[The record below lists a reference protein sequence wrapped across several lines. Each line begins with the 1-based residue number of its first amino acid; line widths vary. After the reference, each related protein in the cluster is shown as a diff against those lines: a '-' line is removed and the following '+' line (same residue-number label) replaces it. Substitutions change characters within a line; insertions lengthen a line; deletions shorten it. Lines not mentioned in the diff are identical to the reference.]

1 MVIILGVSVVALQR
15 VLVFSEF
22 KDLESHYAKVN
33 VDRIANGLQ
42 IKLDQLDSIVYDWSA
57 WSATFQFVTDR
68 NQTYI
73 DENLY
78 PETFENYGINIALFT
93 NIDIES
99 QWVGI
104 YDFVYGDESIDHAD
118 DRVASLLLLAK
129 EFAKK
134 IDFSLHVNDQS
145 HHAIT
150 LFYDEPFMFVMR
162 PIYESNYVGSHN
174 GFVLYGVSLSNPT
187 LEKLQRDVALDF
199 HISEVLDQKSLL
211 SHPDYWLDESDANK
225 TQIRRPFIVEN
236 SQGASGFLIMM
247 DVDKQITDVGL
258 SITRHA
264 ILSFVVIAFMIMLII
279 TFWLRRNVIF
289 PISDLKNRIIA
300 MTSDQDYS
308 QRLPVYSTDEI
319 GQLAQYFNALMETVE
334 QKSSELQRT
343 NAQLNTEHVRLMA
356 VQDSLKKANIE
367 LKGLAEKDSLT
378 GLYNRIAMDRKL
390 VRDWNDMRRR
400 KEPLTIMMIDID
412 HFKIFNDHFGHQA
425 GDECIRRVSDIISSL
440 ARRANDMA
448 VRFGGEE
455 FMLILPNVSLEE
467 AEQIALKL
475 LHKVKAE
482 GIYHPS
488 SLHGGLLSVSAG
500 VASVIPD
507 ASSSVR
513 SLINKADLALYQA
526 KEEGRN
532 KVCVDHPKK

>member
-174 GFVLYGVSLSNPT
+174 GFVLYGVSLSNPA